1 MRYKYV
7 VIERE
12 YGSGGTGI
20 GKLLSEKTGIPCYG
34 SEILENVSKSLQV
47 PVSKIQRYEENVT
60 GSLIYSVYSLSH
72 MNDELDDMLSNE
84 DKIFIEL

>member
-34 SEILENVSKSLQV
+34 SEILKNVNAPKGHT
-47 PVSKIQRYEENVT
+47 KAKAAE
-60 GSLIYSVYSLSH
+60 
-72 MNDELDDMLSNE
+72 
-84 DKIFIEL
+84 F

>member
-34 SEILENVSKSLQV
+34 SEILENVNAPKGHTKAKAAEFDKMCDNQ
-47 PVSKIQRYEENVT
+47 
-60 GSLIYSVYSLSH
+60 IYCIA
-72 MNDELDDMLSNE
+72 DTPRI
-84 DKIFIEL
+84 IFLTILRLCDTIF